1 MSSKSKIS
9 STDDDSTKTIK
20 EQKSII
26 LDKLTSIK
34 KENQKLEQENTILK
48 NELSS
53 LHNTMRLMLPGFSS
67 NTSNSFPML
76 TELTNKINDYIKLSC
91 EDIFFDLL
99 QPNLNLE
106 GTVNFYKFIFSKT
119 YEIIYKY
126 FIPIENAIYS
136 ALFIDQIY
144 ESIDNVLRKSY
155 QYNWKNFFEDIK
167 SKILYKDLIEELC
180 IKIKLDFIEEDGDEW
195 NMIKDFM
202 NKTLEII
209 FYCYISDPVIN
220 IDMAQIGK
228 EVKYN
233 NMMHDSLD
241 GFIKNKQNSTIILPN
256 FYKGKIESKNT
267 ILIKPQALAN
277 DYEFS

>member
-26 LDKLTSIK
+26 LDKLTSVK

-119 YEIIYKY
+119 YEIIYNY
-126 FIPIENAIYS
+126 FIPIENAINS

-180 IKIKLDFIEEDGDEW
+180 IKIKLDFIEEDMDEW

-202 NKTLEII
+202 NKTLEIL

>member
-1 MSSKSKIS
+1 M
-9 STDDDSTKTIK
+9 
-20 EQKSII
+20 
-26 LDKLTSIK
+26 
-34 KENQKLEQENTILK
+34 
-48 NELSS
+48 
-53 LHNTMRLMLPGFSS
+53 
-67 NTSNSFPML
+67 
-76 TELTNKINDYIKLSC
+76 
-91 EDIFFDLL
+91 
-99 QPNLNLE
+99 
-106 GTVNFYKFIFSKT
+106 
-119 YEIIYKY
+119 
-126 FIPIENAIYS
+126 
-136 ALFIDQIY
+136 
-144 ESIDNVLRKSY
+144 
-155 QYNWKNFFEDIK
+155 
-167 SKILYKDLIEELC
+167 C

-209 FYCYISDPVIN
+209 FYCYISDPVII